1 MEKKEMKGKENIRR
15 VKRKEEERGG
25 GGKGEEEE
33 RGRRGG
39 KGEEGR
45 YLSFDPHG
53 HLLCVVL
60 QLLD

>member
-1 MEKKEMKGKENIRR
+1 MKGKGNIRR

-25 GGKGEEEE
+25 GGGKGEEEE

-39 KGEEGR
+39 QGEEGS